1 MAGYPLKKIILWL
14 AGLFLLMFGCRLAYG
29 YLNPGKALDGQIV
42 NIAVGSGNGEDYSV
56 SRKNYA
62 SEKIKQS
69 GPAAPEGPSGSGQTQ
84 KYEKVAS
91 LRSQSSRF
99 SEDESQLKTAVKNF
113 GAIIQF
119 EQNTGNA
126 GYRTLH
132 LIIGVQPE
140 KFDSFY
146 LNMQGIGKIMSKSV
160 TKTDKTN
167 EYLQLNAKRVSLEK
181 TRNSL
186 LELKNRGGNIDE
198 YIGLENRILEIEEQL
213 QGLGVQLGDY
223 DEENEFCTVRFS
235 LYEGEE
241 VRVGLAQRL
250 KVAFEWT
257 VKFYT
262 LLMLGL
268 CFALGAAFLGLRVI
282 GAIRGRDQNLRN

>member
-1 MAGYPLKKIILWL
+1 MTGYPLKKIILWL
-14 AGLFLLMFGCRLAYG
+14 AGLFLLMFGSRLAYG

-42 NIAVGSGNGEDYSV
+42 NIAVGSGNEEDYSV

-69 GPAAPEGPSGSGQTQ
+69 GPAPEGPSGSGQTQ

-126 GYRTLH
+126 GYRNLH

-146 LNMQGIGKIMSKSV
+146 LNMQDIGKIISKSV

-167 EYLQLNAKRVSLEK
+167 EYLQLNAKRISLEK

-241 VRVGLAQRL
+241 VHIGLAQRL

-268 CFALGAAFLGLRVI
+268 CFALGAAFLGLRII